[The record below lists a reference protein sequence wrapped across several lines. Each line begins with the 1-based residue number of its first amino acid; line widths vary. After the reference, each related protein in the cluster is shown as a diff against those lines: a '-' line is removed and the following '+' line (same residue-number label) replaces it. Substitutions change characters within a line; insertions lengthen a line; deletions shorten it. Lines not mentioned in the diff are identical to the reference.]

1 MTSQTPPGW
10 YRDPYGT
17 AGLLRWWDGNQWTQA
32 TQPADEWDEADAA
45 QQGASG
51 GQAQQGSS
59 GYGPASYGQAGAAAG
74 SEPGAAAGTAPAA
87 GAGAGAGQQGGPY
100 DQGAYGQGA
109 YGQGGYGQGA
119 YDQGAYGPAG
129 YGQQG
134 AGQGQQA
141 GGYGQP
147 EYLQGPAGG
156 EAGWG
161 WGGAAQQQQGQH
173 GQWPGPYD
181 TAAQAP
187 RKSNAGVLWALGGG
201 GAVVVILVVVVLLFA
216 TNVIGGKGAEPAQSP
231 TSAASGTSSPAA
243 PPTTGGNGKTPV
255 VGTVTD
261 SQAGLS
267 YSALGGTWK
276 ATTFPP
282 ANSGGFTKGED
293 SHVMENYQNGQPY
306 LATAYSGVLPSS
318 VDTSSL
324 EAAAKGFFTLLE
336 PASYPTHTK
345 KPLESKSYQ
354 VSGKKAWLYKLRLDF
369 PQAQSSGWN
378 FTFEIATV
386 VVVDR
391 GSGRPATFYISVPS
405 SHPNQGDT
413 DLLLSSLK
421 AS

>member
-51 GQAQQGSS
+51 GQAQQGSAGYGQASYEQQSGS
-59 GYGPASYGQAGAAAG
+59 GYGQ
-74 SEPGAAAGTAPAA
+74 
-87 GAGAGAGQQGGPY
+87 QQGA
-100 DQGAYGQGA
+100 AYGQ
-109 YGQGGYGQGA
+109 
-119 YDQGAYGPAG
+119 AG

-134 AGQGQQA
+134 AAYGQQG

-147 EYLQGPAGG
+147 EYLQGPVGDS
-156 EAGWG
+156 GWG
-161 WGGAAQQQQGQH
+161 WGGAAGQQQGQQ
-173 GQWPGPYD
+173 GQQWPGQPG
-181 TAAQAP
+181 TPAQAP

-201 GAVVVILVVVVLLFA
+201 GAVVVILVVVVLLFT
-216 TNVIGGKGAEPAQSP
+216 TNVIGGPDEPAQSP
-231 TSAASGTSSPAA
+231 TSAASGTTSPTSS
-243 PPTTGGNGKTPV
+243 PTTGGNGKTPV

-267 YSALGGTWK
+267 YSQLGGTWK
-276 ATTFPP
+276 VTTFPSG
-282 ANSGGFTKGED
+282 NSGGFTRGED
-293 SHVMENYQNGQPY
+293 SHVMENYEDGQPY

-336 PASYPTHTK
+336 PTSYPTHTK
-345 KPLESKSYQ
+345 RPLESKSYQ

-369 PQAQSSGWN
+369 PQAQAKGWN
-378 FTFEIATV
+378 FNFEIAAV

-391 GSGRPATFYISVPS
+391 GSGRPATFYLSVPS
-405 SHPNQGDT
+405 SHPNQGDL

-421 AS
+421 AT